1 MRERRRMEAGP
12 EEKENEESKRRRRRK
27 EQEKR
32 RSLTD
37 AAEQTWSRGG
47 HVQSFCFRWAGRSIS
62 S

>member
-12 EEKENEESKRRRRRK
+12 EEKENEESKRRRRK
-27 EQEKR
+27 EQKKR

-47 HVQSFCFRWAGRSIS
+47 HVQSFWFRWAGRSIS